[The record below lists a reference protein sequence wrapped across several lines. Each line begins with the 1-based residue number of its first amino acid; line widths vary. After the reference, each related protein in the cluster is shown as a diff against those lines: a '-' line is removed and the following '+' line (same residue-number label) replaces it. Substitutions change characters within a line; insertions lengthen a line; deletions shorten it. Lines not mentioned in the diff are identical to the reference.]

1 MAVWSRR
8 RADKKQAR
16 QGGYVTTYL
25 RGNRRRRQ
33 PPRQGPEG
41 AFASPHE
48 VYAALDLGTNNCRLL
63 VARPQSDSFRVIDAF
78 SRIVRLGEGLDQ
90 SGHLS
95 EAAMNRT
102 VEALKICAKKMQRRG
117 VTRVRAVAT
126 EACRR
131 ASNCGAF
138 LHRVERETGI
148 RLEIITSSEEASL
161 AIFGCAPLLDHAV
174 PHALVFD
181 IGGGSTEVSWFD
193 VARIEK
199 GRREFSKLLRETPE
213 QALLGWHSVPLGV
226 VSLAERY
233 GSGSISRES
242 YREMV
247 EAMADSLREFER
259 ERGLSEVIARG
270 ELQMLGTSGT
280 VTTLAGIH
288 CELPR
293 YDRSVVDG
301 SYLDF
306 TTVHEISR
314 RIAAMSYEERAASP
328 CIGRERADLV
338 VAGCAILEA
347 LCTLWPVGRLR
358 VADRGLREGILF
370 MLMHEPRSPRGPR
383 SSGRN
388 RRSFGPGGYVRPA

>member
-1 MAVWSRR
+1 M
-8 RADKKQAR
+8 
-16 QGGYVTTYL
+16 TTYL

-33 PPRQGPEG
+33 TPEG
-41 AFASPHE
+41 AFATTQE

-63 VARPQSDSFRVIDAF
+63 VARPQHDGFRVIDAF
-78 SRIVRLGEGLDQ
+78 SRIVRLGEGLGQ

-95 EAAMNRT
+95 ESAMNRT
-102 VEALKICAKKMQRRG
+102 LEALKICAKKMRRRG

-131 ASNCGAF
+131 AANCGAF

-161 AIFGCAPLLDHAV
+161 AIFGCAPLLDRGI
-174 PHALVFD
+174 PNALVFD
-181 IGGGSTEVSWFD
+181 IGGGSTEVTWFD
-193 VARIEK
+193 VAKIGK
-199 GRREFSKLLRETPE
+199 GRGDLTKTLRDAPE
-213 QALLGWHSVPLGV
+213 EALLGWHSVPLGV
-226 VSLAERY
+226 VTLSERY
-233 GSGSISRES
+233 GGGSVTPEAYS
-242 YREMV
+242 EMV
-247 EAMADSLREFER
+247 AAMTEALSGFER
-259 ERGLSEVIARG
+259 DRCLREVIARG

-288 CELPR
+288 CKLPR

-306 TTVHEISR
+306 DTVREISH

-338 VAGCAILEA
+338 IAGCAILEA

-370 MLMHEPRSPRGPR
+370 LLMHDQAARRGPR
-383 SSGRN
+383 
-388 RRSFGPGGYVRPA
+388 RRHRRKGYGPNGHARPA